1 MLTIYS
7 KNNCAACLSA
17 ANLLDSY
24 NILYNTIK
32 IDEDPAAKEFILSQ
46 CHRTVPQIYCGDS
59 LFVEGGFPAL
69 MKLSK
74 EEIVVRMAQYKF
86 GSTN

>member
-7 KNNCAACLSA
+7 KNGCPACVSA
-17 ANLLDSY
+17 ATLLDSY
-24 NILYNTIK
+24 NVPYTTVK
-32 IDEDPAAKEFILSQ
+32 IDEDPVAKEFILSQ

-74 EEIVVRMAQYKF
+74 EEIVGRMAQYKF